1 MKIKSIENRIFKG
14 FVQNL
19 SVRGG
24 DASYVVDGIAV
35 SNCPACAVLDG
46 T

>member
-1 MKIKSIENRIFKG
+1 MKIKLINRFKFFG
-14 FVQNL
+14 NTYNL
-19 SVRGG
+19 TMKKGG

-35 SNCPACAVLDG
+35 SNCAVLDG